1 MSKVISFV
9 KSHWTW
15 ISGLLLTVWSYAS
28 PGFVQYLGHLAASY
42 PASASLIA
50 ALIAFLA
57 HISPSPIAKNGTMK
71 GPGVGS
77 ALGLG
82 LLITCLVMAPVSA
95 TGCSFSSFI
104 AAAEADLPV
113 VVTMIT
119 NITNIIAPAVSAE
132 IVLAGTFAES
142 RMEILCGKPALGA
155 KQCDA
160 VSLVG
165 EYQAAVDSSIKM
177 SILQRIRVAMLAVQ
191 GHLSD
196 MLKIGPGVPQ
206 GIAAALSSAV
216 GLAILT
222 LTEVISLIPTSGSVA
237 NRMGTAMAAQAPP
250 HPEALRKA
258 YNNAVRAQFAA
269 AQI

>member
-1 MSKVISFV
+1 MKDIF
-9 KSHWTW
+9 
-15 ISGLLLTVWSYAS
+15 
-28 PGFVQYLGHLAASY
+28 
-42 PASASLIA
+42 
-50 ALIAFLA
+50 AFLQ
-57 HISPSPIAKNGTMK
+57 HHSPLPNVAPK
-71 GPGVGS
+71 VGGIRGIGRAI
-77 ALGLG
+77 ALGL
-82 LLITCLVMAPVSA
+82 LMACLIMSPVTL

-142 RMEILCGKPALGA
+142 GMEVLCGKPPLGS
-155 KQCDA
+155 KSCDA
-160 VSLVG
+160 TSLVG
-165 EYQAAVDSSIKM
+165 EYQAAADASIKL
-177 SILQRIRVAMLAVQ
+177 SILQRIRVVMLAVQ

-216 GLAILT
+216 GLAVLT
-222 LTEVISLIPTSGSVA
+222 LTEVISLIPVSTSITS
-237 NRMGTAMAAQAPP
+237 RMGTMAAAQKPP
-250 HPEALRKA
+250 SPKALRQA
-258 YNNAVRAQFAA
+258 FNNSVRAQFAA